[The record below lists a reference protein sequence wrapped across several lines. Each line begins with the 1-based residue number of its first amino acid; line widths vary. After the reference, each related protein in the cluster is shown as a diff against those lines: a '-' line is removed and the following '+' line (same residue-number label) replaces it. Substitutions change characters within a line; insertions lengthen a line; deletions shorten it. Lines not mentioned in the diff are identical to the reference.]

1 MSSYVS
7 ILLSPPKHILD
18 KFLRIFLSFSK
29 NKTKCSEYYWP
40 SCIVSLTYPRLL
52 VVSDRKPCTNWLSIK
67 KGNLLACITETSKKS
82 HWFQAQQIGGSNISR
97 SWSRLPGL
105 YLPLQQCFRRVF
117 SIEYILPPS
126 SPTSPHSRRSTSRR
140 TSQYLDNTAGKE
152 LMAVSLQGKS
162 GSVSAFMKNPA
173 VLQESGNWVLVLTL
187 CICVLLSKSFAPSEP
202 QLSQSQRKGMESQC

>member
-18 KFLRIFLSFSK
+18 KFLRIFFSFSK
-29 NKTKCSEYYWP
+29 NKTMCSEYYGP
-40 SCIVSLTYPRLL
+40 SCIVSLTYSRLL
-52 VVSDRKPCTNWLSIK
+52 VASDRKPCTNWLSTK

-82 HWFQAQQIGGSNISR
+82 HWFQAQLIGGSNVSK

-126 SPTSPHSRRSTSRR
+126 SPTSPHSRRSTSRH
-140 TSQYLDNTAGKE
+140 TSQYLGNTAGKE
-152 LMAVSLQGKS
+152 LMAVSLQES
-162 GSVSAFMKNPA
+162 LVCLCFHEESCCATRVRRLGSSSNTLYLCA
-173 VLQESGNWVLVLTL
+173 VEQVVCSL
-187 CICVLLSKSFAPSEP
+187 
-202 QLSQSQRKGMESQC
+202 